1 MAESNKYDF
10 TKLNT
15 LAVVSLASGL
25 TLLGSVAAVITG
37 HIALAQLKTSK
48 ENGRGFAIAG
58 LVLGYAGIA
67 FGVLFTILNV
77 VLDARHGIRFDDGN
91 NFQFNDRNGFD
102 NNGMNNGGF
111 IPPVGT
117 PTATPVPTN

>member
-25 TLLGSVAAVITG
+25 TLLGSVSAIITG
-37 HIALAQLKTSK
+37 HISLAQLKDSK
-48 ENGRGFAIAG
+48 ESGRGLAIAG

-67 FGVLFTILNV
+67 FGILFTILNF
-77 VLDARHGIRFDDGN
+77 VLQSRHGMRIDNDMYFRGPQNNFDDH
-91 NFQFNDRNGFD
+91 
-102 NNGMNNGGF
+102 GF
-111 IPPVGT
+111 IPPFGT
-117 PTATPVPTN
+117 PTATPMPNN

>member
-15 LAVVSLASGL
+15 LSIVSLASGL
-25 TLLGSVAAVITG
+25 TLLGSVSAVITG
-37 HIALAQLKTSK
+37 HIALAQLKDSK

-67 FGVLFTILNV
+67 FGILFAILNV
-77 VLDARHGIRFDDGN
+77 VLESRHGMRIDNDMLQYRGPRNNFDD
-91 NFQFNDRNGFD
+91 NGFV
-102 NNGMNNGGF
+102 
-111 IPPVGT
+111 PPMVT
-117 PTATPVPTN
+117 PTATPVPNN

>member
-25 TLLGSVAAVITG
+25 TLLGSVSAIITG
-37 HIALAQLKTSK
+37 HISLAQLKDSK

-67 FGVLFTILNV
+67 FGILFTILNV
-77 VLDARHGIRFDDGN
+77 VLGARHGMRIDNDLYFRGPQNNFDDH
-91 NFQFNDRNGFD
+91 
-102 NNGMNNGGF
+102 GMNNGGF
-111 IPPVGT
+111 VPPIGT
-117 PTATPVPTN
+117 PTATPMPNN

>member
-37 HIALAQLKTSK
+37 HIALAQLKDSK

-58 LVLGYAGIA
+58 IVLGYAGVA
-67 FGVLFTILNV
+67 FGILFTILNV
-77 VLDARHGIRFDDGN
+77 VLEARHGMHRIDDFPMPYRGPINNFDD
-91 NFQFNDRNGFD
+91 
-102 NNGMNNGGF
+102 NGGF
-111 IPPVGT
+111 VPPVGT
-117 PTATPVPTN
+117 PTATPVPNN

>member
-37 HIALAQLKTSK
+37 HIALAQLKNSK
-48 ENGRGFAIAG
+48 ESGRPLAIAG
-58 LVLGYAGIA
+58 LVLGYVGIGL
-67 FGVLFTILNV
+67 GVIFTILSIV
-77 VLDARHGIRFDDGN
+77 SESRHGMRIDNDMMRFRGPN
-91 NFQFNDRNGFD
+91 NDFD
-102 NNGMNNGGF
+102 NGGF
-111 IPPVGT
+111 VPPVIT
-117 PTATPVPTN
+117 PTATPMPGSGN

>member
-25 TLLGSVAAVITG
+25 TLLGSVSAIITG
-37 HIALAQLKTSK
+37 HISLAQLKNSK
-48 ENGRGFAIAG
+48 ESGRGLAIAG

-67 FGVLFTILNV
+67 FSILFAILSIVLE
-77 VLDARHGIRFDDGN
+77 ARHGGGFMNRDFDPRFTGHNPD
-91 NFQFNDRNGFD
+91 NGF
-102 NNGMNNGGF
+102 
-111 IPPVGT
+111 IYPPTISPT
-117 PTATPVPTN
+117 PMPTYTTN